1 MLKCNKNLK
10 VIWVSWMHST
20 WNEECISHASGQ
32 AGVAMAPGMKGR
44 KSQKRRRHKD
54 EPPNLWTNFSNSCLA
69 PELHVFGRCQ
79 HAPGGK
85 QHPNSLKLVMQIT
98 WASQVAQ
105 QWSACLQ
112 CGRPG
117 FNPWDASPGEGNDN
131 PLQYSCLGNH
141 MDRGAWWNTV
151 HGATKSQTRLSD

>member
-79 HAPGGK
+79 HAPGEKQQLEGWKKQKQAVQKFSQLPWCWRDRVWSLIPISLMVFGK
-85 QHPNSLKLVMQIT
+85 HPRFSMESRKQ
-98 WASQVAQ
+98 
-105 QWSACLQ
+105 
-112 CGRPG
+112 
-117 FNPWDASPGEGNDN
+117 
-131 PLQYSCLGNH
+131 CLG
-141 MDRGAWWNTV
+141 MRPM
-151 HGATKSQTRLSD
+151 SQE